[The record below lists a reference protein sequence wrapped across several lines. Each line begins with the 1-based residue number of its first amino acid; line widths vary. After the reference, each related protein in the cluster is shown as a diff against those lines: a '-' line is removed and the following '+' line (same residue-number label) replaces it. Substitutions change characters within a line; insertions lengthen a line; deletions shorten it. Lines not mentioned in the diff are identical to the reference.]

1 MLARAVTHA
10 LVGLEPRRVEVEAH
24 LQLGVPAFSIVGLAD
39 RACQEA
45 KERVRSGIASAEREW
60 PLRRITVN
68 LAPAGLRKEGS
79 GFDLPIALA
88 ILAASQQLPRE
99 RLAEH
104 AALGELA
111 LDGRVRPVEGAL
123 AVAEGARR
131 AGFERL
137 LCAAESAAEA
147 SLAGIRP
154 IPLRHLAEAV
164 AYLAG
169 ERDPPAFTANGNG
182 FGAAARVPDLADVR
196 GQERARRALE
206 LAAAGGHNLLLAGP
220 PGTGKTMLARRLPG
234 ILPPLSDSQILEVT
248 RIHSVA
254 GLLSS
259 ERPLVTVPPFRAPH
273 HTASTPAIVGGG
285 PGPRPG
291 EASLAHRGVLFLDE
305 LPEFQRATLEALRQP
320 LEDGLISIAR
330 AGGQAV
336 FPARFELVGTMNL
349 CPCGGRGD
357 PAVECSC
364 SAQRL
369 AAFRDKL
376 SRALL
381 DRFDLVITVPRPRAK
396 ELAGVPGE
404 RSAAVRERVW
414 MARER
419 IRAGP
424 VPRTKMASEL
434 LDRAVERLPLSG
446 RGRARVARV
455 ARTAAALAGVDEV
468 LPEHVAEALA
478 YRAPHELSV
487 P

>member
-1 MLARAVTHA
+1 MLGRAITHA
-10 LVGLEPRRVEVEAH
+10 LVGLEPRRVEVETH
-24 LQLGVPAFSIVGLAD
+24 LRGGLPGFTIVGLAD

-45 KERVRSGIASAEREW
+45 KQRVRSGIASAERHW
-60 PLRRITVN
+60 PEGHVIVN
-68 LAPAGLRKEGS
+68 LAPAALRKEGG
-79 GFDLPIALA
+79 GFDLAIALS
-88 ILAASQQLPRE
+88 ILAAARQVPPE

-111 LDGRVRPVEGAL
+111 LDGSVRPVAGAL

-131 AGFERL
+131 AGLSRL
-137 LCAAESAAEA
+137 LCAAGSAAEA
-147 SLAGIRP
+147 ALAGVEA

-164 AYLAG
+164 EYLKG
-169 ERDPPAFTANGNG
+169 ERGPPTPPNGQLPS
-182 FGAAARVPDLADVR
+182 APPPDLPDLAAVR

-234 ILPPLSDSQILEVT
+234 ILPPLGDAEALEVT

-254 GLLSS
+254 GLLSAD
-259 ERPLVTVPPFRAPH
+259 RPVIDTPPFRAPH
-273 HTASTPAIVGGG
+273 HTASTAAIVGGG

-305 LPEFQRATLEALRQP
+305 LPEFYRPALEALRQP

-330 AGGQAV
+330 VGGRAV
-336 FPARFELVGTMNL
+336 FPARFQLVGTMNL

-357 PAVECSC
+357 RAGECSC
-364 SAQRL
+364 SPQRL
-369 AAFRDKL
+369 SAFRDKL

-381 DRFDLVITVPRPRAK
+381 DRFDLVVTVPRARAE
-396 ELAGVPGE
+396 ELAAGPSE
-404 RSAAVRERVW
+404 PSAPVRERVVA
-414 MARER
+414 ARER
-419 IRAGP
+419 LGDGRLRRSSEAE
-424 VPRTKMASEL
+424 EL
-434 LDRAVERLPLSG
+434 LNRAVERLPLSG

-455 ARTAAALAGVDEV
+455 ARAAAALAGSPEV

-478 YRAPHELSV
+478 YRSPRALALS
-487 P
+487 